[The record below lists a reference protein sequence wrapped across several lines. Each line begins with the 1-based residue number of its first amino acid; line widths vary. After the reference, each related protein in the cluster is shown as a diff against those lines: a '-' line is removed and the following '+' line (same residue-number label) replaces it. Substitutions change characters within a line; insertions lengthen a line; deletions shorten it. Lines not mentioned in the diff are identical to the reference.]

1 MAKKFYRW
9 NAARHGMDAILVFD
23 RSIFYGYDS
32 KSFLNTKLNLQRPVV
47 NHFVLR
53 QFFSYGHFMKKGNL
67 DRSVGVFAFPNGSP
81 RRSGPAG
88 KRPVRTNGLRARFQS
103 VRLYYAGIAP
113 LHPARC
119 RAAGSS
125 RRGEPDHFRIL
136 AVLADQP
143 PEAIWP
149 IRPGLADPRRFR
161 LRAWRMDKQWGRKQM
176 PPSPHSRR
184 CPRERQHARVPH
196 GFHFSYVRIAF

>member
-1 MAKKFYRW
+1 LAKKFYRW
-9 NAARHGMDAILVFD
+9 HAAADGMDAILVFD

-47 NHFVLR
+47 NHFVLGK
-53 QFFSYGHFMKKGNL
+53 FFFVRPFHEERES
-67 DRSVGVFAFPNGSP
+67 RSKRRCLCIPNGSP

-88 KRPVRTNGLRARFQS
+88 KRPVRTNGLRPRFQS
-103 VRLYYAGIAP
+103 VRPYYAGTAP

-136 AVLADQP
+136 TVLADQP
-143 PEAIWP
+143 PEARP
-149 IRPGLADPRRFR
+149 IQPGSAGPAPIPLAR
-161 LRAWRMDKQWGRKQM
+161 LPDGQTMGTEANAPVPAFQAM
-176 PPSPHSRR
+176 SP
-184 CPRERQHARVPH
+184 
-196 GFHFSYVRIAF
+196 

>member
-9 NAARHGMDAILVFD
+9 HAAADGMDAILVFD

-32 KSFLNTKLNLQRPVV
+32 KSFLNTKLNLQKPVV
-47 NHFVLR
+47 NHFVLG
-53 QFFSYGHFMKKGNL
+53 QFFSSRPFHEERET
-67 DRSVGVFAFPNGSP
+67 RSKRRCLCIPNGSP
-81 RRSGPAG
+81 RRSGPEW
-88 KRPVRTNGLRARFQS
+88 KRPVRTNGLRPLFQS
-103 VRLYYAGIAP
+103 VRLYYAGTAP

-149 IRPGLADPRRFR
+149 IRPGSAGPAPIPVAR
-161 LRAWRMDKQWGRKQM
+161 LPDGQTMGTEANAPV
-176 PPSPHSRR
+176 PPFQAMFP
-184 CPRERQHARVPH
+184 
-196 GFHFSYVRIAF
+196 

>member
-9 NAARHGMDAILVFD
+9 NAAADGMDAILVFD

-53 QFFSYGHFMKKGNL
+53 QFFSSGHFMKKGKL
-67 DRSVGVFAFPNGSP
+67 DRSVGVFASPMVHRADPGPRGSVRFERTACGRGFNRFGLTTRELPRSIPPAAVPPEAPGAASRTIFGSLLYWRISP
-81 RRSGPAG
+81 RRPG
-88 KRPVRTNGLRARFQS
+88 RFNPVRR
-103 VRLYYAGIAP
+103 
-113 LHPARC
+113 
-119 RAAGSS
+119 
-125 RRGEPDHFRIL
+125 
-136 AVLADQP
+136 
-143 PEAIWP
+143 
-149 IRPGLADPRRFR
+149 DPRRSR
-161 LRAWRMDKQWGRKQM
+161 LRACRMDKQWGRKQM

-196 GFHFSYVRIAF
+196 GFHFSYGRIAF